1 MRLLAWNIQA
11 GGGTRLPL
19 ILNEITRLQP
29 DVVALSEVTYGNLYE
44 LQQQL
49 REFGLEDIATTCEA
63 GGPNSVLLASRL
75 PFNVSD
81 ERVPHDPERWLSV
94 EFDDLNV
101 KLLCVHVPSVSD
113 NKFGRDGFG
122 LKGARRKELFW
133 GQVISYAQRY
143 KNERVILL
151 GDFNSGLARDAESD
165 SLTSAD
171 QIKILSLERY
181 VDTWRHQNQ
190 NAREFTYYSKQ
201 GNKEQGTSQKLNGFR
216 IDYVFV
222 SNALRDSIV
231 NAMHVHTVRASGLS
245 DHSMVLA
252 DLSIGPASA
261 LSVDLP
267 SDPMPG
273 DEPVVRDPADY
284 TEGLGELVRAY
295 RKYLSISQHCM
306 AERLG
311 MSERSFSDIET
322 GRRLCPPGFLDSIR
336 RLVSAFDSDVAQ
348 AVRAAR
354 DAAAA
359 QEPPGKA
366 MTVDI
371 GDKPDGDWAYAVLC
385 RAAVTGGLL
394 VPVRK
399 VSRQETRAPRR
410 FT

>member
-11 GGGTRLPL
+11 GGGARLPL
-19 ILNEITRLQP
+19 ILNEIARLHP
-29 DVVALSEVTYGNLYE
+29 DIVALSEVTYGNLHE
-44 LQQQL
+44 LQRQL
-49 REFGLEDIATTCEA
+49 REFGLEHIVTTCKA

-75 PFNVSD
+75 HFRVSG
-81 ERVPHDPERWLSV
+81 ERVEHDPERWLSV
-94 EFDDLNV
+94 ELEELDL

-113 NKFGRDGFG
+113 NKFGSDGFG

-133 GQVISYAQRY
+133 GQVISYAQRH

-181 VDTWRHQNQ
+181 VDTWRHQNR
-190 NAREFTYYSKQ
+190 NGREFTYYSKQ
-201 GNKEQGTSQKLNGFR
+201 GKKEQGTSQKLNGFR
-216 IDYVFV
+216 LDYVFV
-222 SNALRDSIV
+222 SNPLRDSIF
-231 NAMHVHTVRASGLS
+231 NAMHVHTVRTSGLS
-245 DHSMVLA
+245 DHSIVLA
-252 DLSIGPASA
+252 DLSIGPVS
-261 LSVDLP
+261 DLP
-267 SDPMPG
+267 VNLAVAPLSA
-273 DEPVVRDPADY
+273 DEPIIRDPAEY
-284 TEGLGELVRAY
+284 AEGLGELVRAY
-295 RKYLSISQHCM
+295 RKYLSVSQRCM

-311 MSERSFSDIET
+311 MSERSFSDVET

-336 RLVSAFDSDVAQ
+336 KLVGAFDSDVAH

-359 QEPPGKA
+359 QEPPSKA
-366 MTVDI
+366 MTIDI
-371 GDKPDGDWAYAVLC
+371 GDNLDGGWAHAVLC

-394 VPVRK
+394 IPVRN
-399 VSRQETRAPRR
+399 VTHQETRSSRR